1 LNTKKIEKIII
12 GKCELSIM
20 SHENQEN
27 EPTTFIYRFKF
38 TPNFTQL
45 LFEFSKMHQYDDRHA
60 FREAW
65 GDWMDKHDEEII
77 TESRYLSNLGYQGN
91 IPDKMYKSS
100 RYYFRTKTTAKVEPK
115 KRRDYV
121 SMDRDLLDNMDN
133 HITNAMKE
141 NEFCPAS
148 GYDNFCLTYT
158 GVVMTEVERLLS
170 EGLDCEEIKF
180 KLKKTYKNRY
190 FQISH
195 K

>member
-1 LNTKKIEKIII
+1 
-12 GKCELSIM
+12 M
-20 SHENQEN
+20 SHKNKEK
-27 EPTTFIYRFKF
+27 EPKAIIYRFKF
-38 TPNFTQL
+38 TPDFTHL
-45 LFEFSKMHQYDDRHA
+45 LTEFSKLHQYDDRHA

-65 GDWMDKHDEEII
+65 EDWMNEYNQEIAA
-77 TESRYLSNLGYQGN
+77 ESRYLSNLGYQGN

-100 RYYFRTKTTAKVEPK
+100 RYYFRTKPTVKVNPK
-115 KRRDYV
+115 KRRNYV
-121 SMDRDLLDNMDN
+121 SMDHDILDNMDN
-133 HITNAMKE
+133 HITNAMNK

-148 GYDNFCLTYT
+148 GYNNFCLTYT
-158 GVVMTEVERLLS
+158 GVVVTEVERLLS